1 MDWSQQLD
9 VKIFASVDTNAA
21 DDVAKRRFEQVI
33 GMMRDPE
40 QSTFAFVMYP
50 ESTPIMEAYRAVEEL
65 RTVGI
70 EPGLVIANQV
80 IPSDQAT
87 TPFAQARRGMQE
99 KYLAEIARRFPV
111 PMLQIPLLPGEVQGL
126 EGLRTL
132 GRQILGDGV
141 GNPESRERIKETPV
155 G

>member
-1 MDWSQQLD
+1 
-9 VKIFASVDTNAA
+9 
-21 DDVAKRRFEQVI
+21 
-33 GMMRDPE
+33 MMRDPE

-80 IPSDQAT
+80 IPPDQAT
-87 TPFAQARRGMQE
+87 TPFVQARRAMQE

-111 PMLQIPLLPGEVQGL
+111 PMLQIPLLPGEIQGL
-126 EGLRTL
+126 EVLIGL
-132 GRQILGDGV
+132 GQQIFGDGV
-141 GNPESRERIKETPV
+141 GDLVSHQSIRELPV